1 MAGHCKPS
9 ILHRT
14 PTTTKQTSCTTNAV
28 PVPVQTCVLHAMI
41 EAPTQSLPPFA
52 GAGLLHVL
60 VCVPPLQALEHA
72 LRVDHPPC
80 TVLSPVTPSTT
91 WQTHSYQRKVTTKSL
106 KHRILKASENK
117 NITAHQRYG
126 AMPGQ
131 LWVLH
136 VLAES
141 PTQLLPANLGAGLL
155 QVLL

>member
-1 MAGHCKPS
+1 M
-9 ILHRT
+9 
-14 PTTTKQTSCTTNAV
+14 PTTTKQTSCTTNAI

-72 LRVDHPPC
+72 LRGDHPPS
-80 TVLSPVTPSTT
+80 TVLSPVTPSTM
-91 WQTHSYQRKVTTKSL
+91 WQTHRYQRKVTRKLL

-117 NITAHQRYG
+117 NITAHQSYG
-126 AMPGQ
+126 AVPGQ
-131 LWVLH
+131 FWVLH

-141 PTQLLPANLGAGLL
+141 PTQLLPANPDEGLM